1 MVGAA
6 EFRRVAPTILAIP
19 PSLASVA
26 SMSSGSRGVPRASD
40 SSSRKDRTVLVTL
53 TGHLCRPSRL
63 TASQSSVM
71 ALSLLVI
78 EPCPAVP
85 STVSRIQCMPFCAV
99 STR

>member
-6 EFRRVAPTILAIP
+6 ELRRVAPIILAMP

-26 SMSSGSRGVPRASD
+26 SMSSGSSGVPSASD

-53 TGHLCRPSRL
+53 TGHWWRPSL
-63 TASQSSVM
+63 PTASQSSVI
-71 ALSLLVI
+71 ALSVLVI

-85 STVSRIQCMPFCAV
+85 STVRRIQCMPFSAV